1 MASLYPASA
10 RAALLHRST
19 TLRRGP
25 ASAHAAAALTPFVRA
40 RVAPQLYRDAV
51 LKQATAFAGHHH
63 QLRLL
68 TSSRPFLAPN
78 PSSPAS
84 QSAEPAAA
92 PSSETAKEIAV
103 QDEKKGAVAKKD
115 KEGKEKGTRMQ
126 RAWATVKKEALHYWH
141 GTKLLGKEIR
151 ISARLVRR
159 LVAGKKLTRREHRQ
173 LKRTT
178 TDLLRLIPFSVFV
191 IVPFME
197 FLLPVAL
204 KLFPNMLPSTFTD
217 KFKEDEKKRKLLKVR
232 LEMAKFLQ
240 ETIRESG
247 IKSPDKIKQSE
258 EFKEF
263 FRKVRSTGESPSTE
277 EVVRVARLFE
287 DDLTLENLTRP
298 QLVSMCRY
306 MNINA
311 FGTDIFLRFT
321 IRNRLSKIKEDD
333 KVIAAEGLDA
343 LSVSELQ
350 SACQSRGI
358 RTLGVSEVHLRSELS
373 QWLDLH
379 LHHGLSGTLLILS
392 KAFAFNRAYG
402 AAEAEGGDEIMRS
415 LKDTLASLP
424 DNLVNEA
431 ELEVSSDSAS
441 YKQRLEVL
449 QQQEELIED
458 EEEQEAKEAEAR
470 RLKKEAEEE
479 AKREKKEAEEEA
491 KRKEIEKMEQ
501 EKREVEEKETREKE
515 TAKAETLLPES
526 EVKEATK
533 EEVKEEEA
541 KEEAAPEKAPEDVR
555 MTSEQVQELGSAL
568 EILSAKSAVVKE
580 RTELRRLITEN
591 EKAEQEEGGQPNP
604 LNKRLK
610 SLLTKIDKQLQEY
623 DSSVGNRLNMFST
636 DHEGKIAAKDLKS
649 ALEVIAHRPPEE
661 EIEVLLKKL
670 DPDGDG
676 WIPLDDILSLAGGE
690 GLGILIEEEA
700 ATELQESAQTIKEAA
715 KDGLADIP
723 AATKP
728 AEPAPAPAPE
738 KEKKDEKKE
747 DKPKLRKEDV
757 VQD

>member
-1 MASLYPASA
+1 MSA
-10 RAALLHRST
+10 PLPRSALLQR
-19 TLRRGP
+19 
-25 ASAHAAAALTPFVRA
+25 SAHIACRTPSSASPPVLRISPFVHARLSPHLRSHAFRVAAASSTFNG
-40 RVAPQLYRDAV
+40 Q
-51 LKQATAFAGHHH
+51 

-68 TSSRPFLAPN
+68 TSSRPFLAP
-78 PSSPAS
+78 PTP
-84 QSAEPAAA
+84 EPAPA
-92 PSSETAKEIAV
+92 PAVETKEVAV
-103 QDEKKGAVAKKD
+103 DEKKDSKAVAKK
-115 KEGKEKGTRMQ
+115 EKEKGTRLQ
-126 RAWATVKKEALHYWH
+126 RIWGTIKKEALHYWH
-141 GTKLLGKEIR
+141 GSKLLAKEVR
-151 ISARLVRR
+151 ISARLLRR
-159 LVAGKKLTRREHRQ
+159 MATGKKLTRREHRQ

-178 TDLLRLIPFSVFV
+178 QDLLRLIPFIPFL
-191 IVPFME
+191 IIPFME
-197 FLLPVAL
+197 LLLPVAL

-217 KFKEDEKKRKLLKVR
+217 KFQEDEKKRKLLKVR

-321 IRNRLSKIKEDD
+321 IRNRLAKIKEDD
-333 KVIAAEGLDA
+333 QVIESEGLDA
-343 LSVSELQ
+343 LSAAELQ

-358 RTLGVSEVHLRSELS
+358 RTLGVSEEHLRSELA
-373 QWLDLH
+373 QWVDLH

-392 KAFAFNRAYG
+392 KAFAFNRGPG
-402 AAEAEGGDEIMRS
+402 AEVEGGDEIMRS

-424 DNLVNEA
+424 DNLVSET

-479 AKREKKEAEEEA
+479 AKRE
-491 KRKEIEKMEQ
+491 EQ
-501 EKREVEEKETREKE
+501 EKREQEEKEKELAEKG
-515 TAKAETLLPES
+515 KAEEMLPES
-526 EVKEATK
+526 EVAEATK
-533 EEVKEEEA
+533 EEPPK
-541 KEEAAPEKAPEDVR
+541 EAAPDPASVR

-568 EILSAKSAVVKE
+568 EILSAKSSVIKE
-580 RTELRRLITEN
+580 RTELRNLIAEN
-591 EKAEQEEGGQPNP
+591 EKAEQEEGGKPNP

-610 SLLTKIDKQLQEY
+610 SLLTKIDKQLGEY
-623 DSSVGNRLNMFST
+623 DTSVGDRLNMFST
-636 DHEGKIAAKDLKS
+636 DSEGRISAKDLKS
-649 ALEVIAHRPPEE
+649 ALEVIQHRPKDE
-661 EIEVLLKKL
+661 EITVLLEKL

-676 WIPLDDILSLAGGE
+676 WIPLDDILSLAEGE
-690 GLGILIEEEA
+690 GLGIVMEEERA
-700 ATELQESAQTIKEAA
+700 ANIQASAQDIKDAVGAKESTYVPPAGSGASTGPKESAASGPTAS
-715 KDGLADIP
+715 
-723 AATKP
+723 T
-728 AEPAPAPAPE
+728 E
-738 KEKKDEKKE
+738 KTTEKKE
-747 DKPKLRKEDV
+747 EKLKLRKEDV
-757 VQD
+757 VEG

>member
-1 MASLYPASA
+1 MHRCRTGASA
-10 RAALLHRST
+10 PLRTAAPRLS
-19 TLRRGP
+19 
-25 ASAHAAAALTPFVRA
+25 PFVHA
-40 RVAPQLYRDAV
+40 RFAPCIRSNALARGTVAAV
-51 LKQATAFAGHHH
+51 AFHHA

-68 TSSRPFLAPN
+68 TTSRPFLAPA
-78 PSSPAS
+78 PAPAPPAS
-84 QSAEPAAA
+84 EKPAQDA
-92 PSSETAKEIAV
+92 AKEVAV
-103 QDEKKGAVAKKD
+103 HDEKKPAVAKKD
-115 KEGKEKGTRMQ
+115 SAKDKGTRVQ
-126 RAWATVKKEALHYWH
+126 RIWAVVKKEALHYWH

-151 ISARLVRR
+151 ISARLLSR

-178 TDLLRLIPFSVFV
+178 QDLLRLIPFSVF
-191 IVPFME
+191 ILVPFME
-197 FLLPVAL
+197 LLLPVAL
-204 KLFPNMLPSTFTD
+204 KLFPNMLPSTFAD
-217 KFKEDEKKRKLLKVR
+217 KFKEEEKKRKLLKVR

-240 ETIRESG
+240 ETIREGGLS
-247 IKSPDKIKQSE
+247 SRDKIKQSE

-263 FRKVRSTGESPSTE
+263 FRKVRSTGENPSTE

-321 IRNRLSKIKEDD
+321 IRNRLAKLKADD
-333 KVIAAEGLDA
+333 KVISAEGLDA
-343 LSVSELQ
+343 LSTAELQ
-350 SACQSRGI
+350 AACQSRGI
-358 RTLGVSEVHLRSELS
+358 RTLGVSEEHLRSELQ

-379 LHHGLSGTLLILS
+379 LHYGLSGTLLILS

-402 AAEAEGGDEIMRS
+402 ATSEAEAGGDEVLRS

-470 RLKKEAEEE
+470 RLKKAAEEE
-479 AKREKKEAEEEA
+479 AKREEAEK
-491 KRKEIEKMEQ
+491 KREIEEQ
-501 EKREVEEKETREKE
+501 EKAAKEADKVEEM
-515 TAKAETLLPES
+515 LPES
-526 EVKEATK
+526 EIKEATK
-533 EEVKEEEA
+533 EEPQEP
-541 KEEAAPEKAPEDVR
+541 AAPAPEDVR
-555 MTSEQVQELGSAL
+555 MTAEQVQELGSAL

-580 RTELRRLITEN
+580 RTELRRLIAEN
-591 EKAEQEEGGQPNP
+591 DKAQVEEGGKPNP

-610 SLLTKIDKQLQEY
+610 SILTKIDKQLEEY
-623 DSSVGNRLNMFST
+623 DTSVGDRLNMFSA
-636 DHEGKIAAKDLKS
+636 DHEGKIAAKDLRS
-649 ALEVIAHRPPEE
+649 ALEVINHSPSED
-661 EIEVLLKKL
+661 EIKVLLTKL

-676 WIPLDDILSLAGGE
+676 WIPLEDILQLAEGE

-700 ATELQESAQTIKEAA
+700 AVELKESAQDIKDLAA
-715 KDGLADIP
+715 AALPSGSP
-723 AATKP
+723 ATKEGG
-728 AEPAPAPAPE
+728 AEA
-738 KEKKDEKKE
+738 KKDEEKVEKV
-747 DKPKLRKEDV
+747 KLRKEDV
-757 VQD
+757 VEG

>member
-1 MASLYPASA
+1 MATTPIP
-10 RAALLHRST
+10 RQALLHRAACRT
-19 TLRRGP
+19 VPPPPPALRI
-25 ASAHAAAALTPFVRA
+25 SPFVHSRL
-40 RVAPQLYRDAV
+40 APHLRSHAIQT
-51 LKQATAFAGHHH
+51 TAASFGVQGQ

-68 TSSRPFLAPN
+68 TTSRPFLAP
-78 PSSPAS
+78 
-84 QSAEPAAA
+84 A
-92 PSSETAKEIAV
+92 PSSTPSEPSTSTASVESKELAV
-103 QDEKKGAVAKKD
+103 EDKKDKAVAKSEK
-115 KEGKEKGTRMQ
+115 KEKGTRLQ
-126 RAWATVKKEALHYWH
+126 RIWGTVKKEALHYWH
-141 GTKLLGKEIR
+141 GSKLLAKEVR

-159 LVAGKKLTRREHRQ
+159 LVGGKKLTRREHRQ

-178 TDLLRLIPFSVFV
+178 QDLLRLIPFAVFV

-197 FLLPVAL
+197 LLLPVAL

-247 IKSPDKIKQSE
+247 IKSPDKIKQTE

-287 DDLTLENLTRP
+287 DDLTLENLSRP

-306 MNINA
+306 MNLNA

-321 IRNRLSKIKEDD
+321 IRNRMQKIKEDD
-333 KVIAAEGLDA
+333 TVIESEGLDA
-343 LSVSELQ
+343 LTLAELQ

-358 RTLGVSEVHLRSELS
+358 RTLGVNEEHLRSELG
-373 QWLDLH
+373 QWVDLH

-392 KAFAFNRAYG
+392 KAFGFNRGPG
-402 AAEAEGGDEIMRS
+402 AETEGGDEIMRS

-479 AKREKKEAEEEA
+479 AKRE
-491 KRKEIEKMEQ
+491 EQ
-501 EKREVEEKETREKE
+501 EKREAETKEKELAEKS
-515 TAKAETLLPES
+515 KAEEMLPES
-526 EVKEATK
+526 EVQEATK
-533 EEVKEEEA
+533 EEPK
-541 KEEAAPEKAPEDVR
+541 EAAPDPANVR
-555 MTSEQVQELGSAL
+555 MTAEQVQELGSAL
-568 EILSAKSAVVKE
+568 EILSAKSSVIKE
-580 RTELRRLITEN
+580 RSELKKLIEEN
-591 EKAEQEEGGQPNP
+591 EKAEKEEGAQPNP

-610 SLLTKIDKQLQEY
+610 SLLTKIDQQLEEY
-623 DSSVGNRLNMFST
+623 DTSVGDRLSMFTADS
-636 DHEGKIAAKDLKS
+636 EGRIQAKDLKS
-649 ALEVIAHRPPEE
+649 ALEVIQHRPKDE
-661 EIEVLLKKL
+661 EIAVLLGKL

-676 WIPLDDILSLAGGE
+676 WIPLDDILSLAEGE
-690 GLGILIEEEA
+690 GLGIVMEEERA
-700 ATELQESAQTIKEAA
+700 VNIQESAQDIKVAVQDA
-715 KDGLADIP
+715 YPSTGPSAP
-723 AATKP
+723 GAATESAP
-728 AEPAPAPAPE
+728 AE
-738 KEKKDEKKE
+738 KTEKKSDKKE

-757 VQD
+757 VEG

>member
-1 MASLYPASA
+1 MASPYPASA
-10 RAALLHRST
+10 RGALVHRST
-19 TLRRGP
+19 TLCRGP

-40 RVAPQLYRDAV
+40 RVAPQLYRDAL
-51 LKQATAFAGHHH
+51 LKQATAFAGHHY

-68 TSSRPFLAPN
+68 TTSRPFLAPN

-84 QSAEPAAA
+84 QSAEPATA
-92 PSSETAKEIAV
+92 PSADASKEVAV

-115 KEGKEKGTRMQ
+115 KESKEKGTRMQ

-333 KVIAAEGLDA
+333 KVIAGEGLDA

-358 RTLGVSEVHLRSELS
+358 RTLGVSEEHLRSELS

-491 KRKEIEKMEQ
+491 KREELEKKEQ
-501 EKREVEEKETREKE
+501 EKREVEEKEMREKE
-515 TAKAETLLPES
+515 SAKAETLLPES
-526 EVKEATK
+526 EVKEVTK
-533 EEVKEEEA
+533 EDVTEEPKEET
-541 KEEAAPEKAPEDVR
+541 APEKAPEDVR

-610 SLLTKIDKQLQEY
+610 SLLTKIDKQLEEY

-636 DHEGKIAAKDLKS
+636 DQEGKIAAKDLKS

-700 ATELQESAQTIKEAA
+700 AAELQESAQTIKDAA
-715 KDGLADIP
+715 EDGLTDIP
-723 AATKP
+723 AASKP
-728 AEPAPAPAPE
+728 AEPASTAE

>member
-1 MASLYPASA
+1 MATPLPRPSLVQRGAHFACRTPASA
-10 RAALLHRST
+10 APRLS
-19 TLRRGP
+19 
-25 ASAHAAAALTPFVRA
+25 PFVHA
-40 RVAPQLYRDAV
+40 RLAPHLRTPA
-51 LKQATAFAGHHH
+51 LHSTALSLGF
-63 QLRLL
+63 QSQQIRLL
-68 TSSRPFLAPN
+68 TSSRSFLAPS
-78 PSSPAS
+78 PSSP
-84 QSAEPAAA
+84 EPPAAA
-92 PSSETAKEIAV
+92 PAPAAEGKQLAI
-103 QDEKKGAVAKKD
+103 DEKKDSKAVAKKEE
-115 KEGKEKGTRMQ
+115 KKEKGTRVQ
-126 RAWATVKKEALHYWH
+126 RMWATVKKEALHYWH

-151 ISARLVRR
+151 ISWRLVRR
-159 LVAGKKLTRREHRQ
+159 LMVGKKLTRREHRQ

-178 TDLLRLIPFSVFV
+178 QDLLRLIPFSVFL

-197 FLLPVAL
+197 LLLPVAL

-321 IRNRLSKIKEDD
+321 IRNRMQKIKEDD
-333 KVIAAEGLDA
+333 RVIETEGLDA
-343 LSVSELQ
+343 LSLAELQ

-358 RTLGVSEVHLRSELS
+358 RTIGVSEEHLRSELA
-373 QWLDLH
+373 QWVDLH

-392 KAFAFNRAYG
+392 KAFGFNRGPAG
-402 AAEAEGGDEIMRS
+402 EVEGGDEIMRS

-470 RLKKEAEEE
+470 RVKKEAEEE
-479 AKREKKEAEEEA
+479 AKRE
-491 KRKEIEKMEQ
+491 EQ
-501 EKREVEEKETREKE
+501 EKREAEEKEKELAEKS
-515 TAKAETLLPES
+515 KADEMLPES
-526 EVKEATK
+526 EVQEATK
-533 EEVKEEEA
+533 EEPKE
-541 KEEAAPEKAPEDVR
+541 PTPAPEDVR
-555 MTSEQVQELGSAL
+555 MTAEQVQELGSAL
-568 EILSAKSAVVKE
+568 EILSAKSSVIKE
-580 RTELRRLITEN
+580 RTELRRLIEEN
-591 EKAEQEEGGQPNP
+591 EKTEQEEGGQPNP

-610 SLLTKIDKQLQEY
+610 SLLTKIDKQLEEY
-623 DSSVGNRLNMFST
+623 DSSVGSRLNMFST
-636 DHEGKIAAKDLKS
+636 DANGCIRAKDLKS
-649 ALEVIAHRPPEE
+649 ALEVINHRPSAG
-661 EIEVLLKKL
+661 EIEVLLHKL

-676 WIPLDDILSLAGGE
+676 LIPLEDILSLAGGE
-690 GLGILIEEEA
+690 GLGIVMEEESA
-700 ATELQESAQTIKEAA
+700 VDIKATAQDIKEAVEDSTYVA
-715 KDGLADIP
+715 PSGSGASSSSSPSSSTLPEKD
-723 AATKP
+723 
-728 AEPAPAPAPE
+728 APVE
-738 KEKKDEKKE
+738 KEKKEAEKKE
-747 DKPKLRKEDV
+747 EKPKLRKEDV
-757 VQD
+757 VEG

>member
-1 MASLYPASA
+1 MAPLSAASGA
-10 RAALLHRST
+10 RAAVGMARHPLARCRPATSPTSASRPSPLSPVSPFVTARLAPRISRSAWVS
-19 TLRRGP
+19 RSGG
-25 ASAHAAAALTPFVRA
+25 AAAGFG
-40 RVAPQLYRDAV
+40 Q
-51 LKQATAFAGHHH
+51 Q

-78 PSSPAS
+78 PSNPAKADASSSSSSSP
-84 QSAEPAAA
+84 SAA
-92 PSSETAKEIAV
+92 TAKDVALA
-103 QDEKKGAVAKKD
+103 DEKKGAVAKKD
-115 KEGKEKGTRMQ
+115 SSKEKGTRMQ
-126 RAWATVKKEALHYWH
+126 RIWAVVKKEALHYYH
-141 GTKLLGKEIR
+141 GARLLGKETR
-151 ISARLVRR
+151 ISARLLRR
-159 LVAGKKLTRREHRQ
+159 LIAGKKLTRREHRQ

-191 IVPFME
+191 LIPFME
-197 FLLPVAL
+197 LLLP
-204 KLFPNMLPSTFTD
+204 
-217 KFKEDEKKRKLLKVR
+217 DEKKRKLLKVR

-263 FRKVRSTGESPSTE
+263 FRKVRSTGESPTTE
-277 EVVRVARLFE
+277 EVVRVSRLFE

-321 IRNRLSKIKEDD
+321 IRNRLAKLKQDD
-333 KVIAAEGLDA
+333 QVIDSEGLDA
-343 LSVSELQ
+343 LSSTELQ

-358 RTLGVSEVHLRSELS
+358 RTIGVSEDHLRSELQ

-379 LHHGLSGTLLILS
+379 LHYGLSGTLLILS

-402 AAEAEGGDEIMRS
+402 TEPAEGGDEIMRS

-424 DNLVNEA
+424 DNLVNET

-458 EEEQEAKEAEAR
+458 EEEQEAKEAESR
-470 RLKKEAEEE
+470 RQKKEAEEE
-479 AKREKKEAEEEA
+479 VKRNEAE
-491 KRKEIEKMEQ
+491 KQ
-501 EKREVEEKETREKE
+501 REVEEQARVVAEKGQ
-515 TAKAETLLPES
+515 ADAMLPEN
-526 EVKEATK
+526 EVEEATK
-533 EEVKEEEA
+533 QEA
-541 KEEAAPEKAPEDVR
+541 GEAEPEKAPEDVR

-580 RTELRRLITEN
+580 RTELRRLIAEN
-591 EKAEQEEGGQPNP
+591 DKAEAEEGGQPNP

-610 SLLTKIDKQLQEY
+610 SLLTKIDAQLEEY
-623 DSSVGNRLNMFST
+623 DSSVGSRLNMFST
-636 DHEGKIAAKDLKS
+636 DQEGKIAAKDLKS
-649 ALEVIAHRPPEE
+649 ALEVIAHRPEE
-661 EIEVLLKKL
+661 KDIDVLLTKL

-676 WIPLDDILSLAGGE
+676 WIPLDDILSLAAGE
-690 GLGILIEEEA
+690 GLGILIEEETASSLAETAQAMKAEVKEAVPASPSASPAA
-700 ATELQESAQTIKEAA
+700 ATDAKAA
-715 KDGLADIP
+715 SREEGEK
-723 AATKP
+723 KK
-728 AEPAPAPAPE
+728 E
-738 KEKKDEKKE
+738 KEE
-747 DKPKLRKEDV
+747 KPKLRKEDV
-757 VQD
+757 VED

>member
-1 MASLYPASA
+1 MASPLPRQALLQ
-10 RAALLHRST
+10 RAACRTPSSAPT
-19 TLRRGP
+19 TLRISPFVHARLAP
-25 ASAHAAAALTPFVRA
+25 HLHRHAIRTAAASLGF
-40 RVAPQLYRDAV
+40 QG
-51 LKQATAFAGHHH
+51 Q

-68 TSSRPFLAPN
+68 TSSRPFLAP
-78 PSSPAS
+78 
-84 QSAEPAAA
+84 
-92 PSSETAKEIAV
+92 PSSEPAPSFAPESKELAV
-103 QDEKKGAVAKKD
+103 DEKKDKAVAKAD
-115 KEGKEKGTRMQ
+115 KKEKGTRVQ
-126 RAWATVKKEALHYWH
+126 RIWAVVKKEALHYWH
-141 GTKLLGKEIR
+141 GSKLLAKEVR
-151 ISARLVRR
+151 ISSRLLRR
-159 LVAGKKLTRREHRQ
+159 LIVGKKLTRREHRQ

-178 TDLLRLIPFSVFV
+178 TDLLRLVPFAFFV

-197 FLLPVAL
+197 LLLPVAL

-247 IKSPDKIKQSE
+247 VKSSDKIKQSE

-287 DDLTLENLTRP
+287 DDLTLENLSRP

-306 MNINA
+306 MNLNA

-321 IRNRLSKIKEDD
+321 IRNRMQKIKEDD
-333 KVIAAEGLDA
+333 KVIESEGLDA
-343 LSVSELQ
+343 LSFAELQ

-358 RTLGVSEVHLRSELS
+358 RTLGVSEDHLRSELS
-373 QWLDLH
+373 QWVDLH

-392 KAFAFNRAYG
+392 KAFGFNRG
-402 AAEAEGGDEIMRS
+402 PGAEAEGGDEIMRS

-470 RLKKEAEEE
+470 RVKKEAAEE
-479 AKREKKEAEEEA
+479 AKRE
-491 KRKEIEKMEQ
+491 EQ
-501 EKREVEEKETREKE
+501 EKREAEEKEKELAEKGQ
-515 TAKAETLLPES
+515 AEEMLPES

-533 EEVKEEEA
+533 EEPK
-541 KEEAAPEKAPEDVR
+541 EAAPDPADVR
-555 MTSEQVQELGSAL
+555 MTAEQVQELGSAL
-568 EILSAKSAVVKE
+568 EILSAKSSVIKE
-580 RTELRRLITEN
+580 RTELRKLIEEN
-591 EKAEQEEGGQPNP
+591 EKAEQEEGAQPNP

-610 SLLTKIDKQLQEY
+610 SLLTKIDKQLEEY
-623 DSSVGNRLNMFST
+623 DSSVGDRLSMFSP
-636 DHEGKIAAKDLKS
+636 DQEGRISAKDLRS
-649 ALEVIAHRPPEE
+649 ALEVIAHRPSEE
-661 EIEVLLKKL
+661 EIVVLLDKL

-676 WIPLDDILSLAGGE
+676 FIPLEDILSLAEGE
-690 GLGILIEEEA
+690 GLGIVREEDGA
-700 ATELQESAQTIKEAA
+700 ANIKESAQNIKEAVQENYVPPSGSGAAPSAA
-715 KDGLADIP
+715 KEASAL
-723 AATKP
+723 
-728 AEPAPAPAPE
+728 E
-738 KEKKDEKKE
+738 KEEKKKE

-757 VQD
+757 VEG

>member
-1 MASLYPASA
+1 MSTPLRP
-10 RAALLHRST
+10 ALLQRSAFSCRT
-19 TLRRGP
+19 PSSAPPVLRISPFVHARLAP
-25 ASAHAAAALTPFVRA
+25 HLRSHAFRVAAASTPFRG
-40 RVAPQLYRDAV
+40 Q
-51 LKQATAFAGHHH
+51 

-68 TSSRPFLAPN
+68 TSSRPFLAPA
-78 PSSPAS
+78 SSEQPAS
-84 QSAEPAAA
+84 AQVATAE
-92 PSSETAKEIAV
+92 SKEV
-103 QDEKKGAVAKKD
+103 SVDEKKDSKAVAKK
-115 KEGKEKGTRMQ
+115 EKEKGTRMQ
-126 RAWATVKKEALHYWH
+126 RIWATVKKEALHYWH
-141 GTKLLGKEIR
+141 GTKLLAKEVR
-151 ISARLVRR
+151 ISSRLLRR
-159 LVAGKKLTRREHRQ
+159 LAGGKKLTRREHRQ

-178 TDLLRLIPFSVFV
+178 QDLLRLIPFSVFLV
-191 IVPFME
+191 VPFME
-197 FLLPVAL
+197 LLLPVAL

-321 IRNRLSKIKEDD
+321 IRNRLAKIKEDD
-333 KVIAAEGLDA
+333 QVIESEGLDA
-343 LSVSELQ
+343 LSLAELQ
-350 SACQSRGI
+350 AACQSRGI
-358 RTLGVSEVHLRSELS
+358 RTLGVSEEHLRSELA
-373 QWLDLH
+373 QWVDLH

-392 KAFAFNRAYG
+392 KAFAFNRGPG
-402 AAEAEGGDEIMRS
+402 AEVEGGDEIMRS

-424 DNLVNEA
+424 DNLVSET

-479 AKREKKEAEEEA
+479 AKRE
-491 KRKEIEKMEQ
+491 EQ
-501 EKREVEEKETREKE
+501 EKREAEEKAKELAEKG
-515 TAKAETLLPES
+515 KADEMLPER
-526 EVKEATK
+526 EVEEATK
-533 EEVKEEEA
+533 EEPPK
-541 KEEAAPEKAPEDVR
+541 EAAPDPASVR
-555 MTSEQVQELGSAL
+555 MTAEQVQELGSAL
-568 EILSAKSAVVKE
+568 EILSAKSSVIKE
-580 RTELRRLITEN
+580 RTELRKLIEEN
-591 EKAEQEEGGQPNP
+591 EKTEQEEGGKPNP

-610 SLLTKIDKQLQEY
+610 SLLTKIDKQLEEY
-623 DSSVGNRLNMFST
+623 DASIGDRLNMFST
-636 DHEGKIAAKDLKS
+636 DGEGRISAKDLKS
-649 ALEVIAHRPPEE
+649 ALEVIQHRPKDE
-661 EIEVLLKKL
+661 EITVLLEKL

-676 WIPLDDILSLAGGE
+676 WIPLADILSLSEGE
-690 GLGILIEEEA
+690 GLGIVMEEERA
-700 ATELQESAQTIKEAA
+700 VSIQESA
-715 KDGLADIP
+715 ADIKGAVADKSTYVP
-723 AATKP
+723 PSGSGTST
-728 AEPAPAPAPE
+728 EPAPAPAAE
-738 KEKKDEKKE
+738 KAAEKKE
-747 DKPKLRKEDV
+747 EKPKLRKEDV
-757 VQD
+757 VEG